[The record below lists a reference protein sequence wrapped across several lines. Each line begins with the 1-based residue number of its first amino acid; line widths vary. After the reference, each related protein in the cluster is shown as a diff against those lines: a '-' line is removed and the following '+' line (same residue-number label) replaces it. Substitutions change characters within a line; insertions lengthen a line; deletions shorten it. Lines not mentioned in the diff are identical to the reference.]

1 MANRSYDQ
9 EVKSSVMAALLEGQS
24 VSAVAKEYDIPKGTV
39 SNWKR
44 SKLPGVQSNR
54 TQKESD
60 DVGELL
66 MVLLRTN
73 IESLIAISRTTQEPD
88 WIKKQDAAELATFF
102 GVKHDKVVRLIDALN
117 GSNAEGP

>member
-9 EVKSSVMAALLEGQS
+9 TTKSSVMAALLEGQS

-44 SKLPGVQSNR
+44 STLPGVQANR
-54 TQKESD
+54 TQKDND

-117 GSNAEGP
+117 GSNAEGS